1 VTGTEGVLAWPEI
14 AIAAASL
21 ITSVICCIYT
31 ISRNRAGDITA
42 LRERITAIET
52 KVDVFWRTVCMDAA
66 RILHRPDPRLARRDE
81 LIEKF
86 LAETINRTELS
97 EFIEILQRLIDDHDA
112 APGDRLAAS
121 IIFRS
126 IESRYGL

>member
-1 VTGTEGVLAWPEI
+1 VSAPEGVLAWPET
-14 AIAAASL
+14 AIAAASF
-21 ITSVICCIYT
+21 ITSVVCSVYT
-31 ISRNRAGDITA
+31 ILRNRAGDIIA
-42 LRERITAIET
+42 LRERIATIET
-52 KVDVFWRTVCMDAA
+52 KVDVFWRTVCVDAA
-66 RILHRPDPRLARRDE
+66 RILHSPDPRLARRDE

-86 LAETINRTELS
+86 LAETISRTELS

-121 IIFRS
+121 IIFRG